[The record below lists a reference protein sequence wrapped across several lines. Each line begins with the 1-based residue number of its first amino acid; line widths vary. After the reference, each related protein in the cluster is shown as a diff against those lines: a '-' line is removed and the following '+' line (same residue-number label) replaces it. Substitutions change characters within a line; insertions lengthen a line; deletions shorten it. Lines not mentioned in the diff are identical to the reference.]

1 MIFTRYVLIQV
12 IAYILEMSAFVLLIK
27 LSLSGILFANVGAK
41 LAAGIFAFAM
51 HRKFTFKSD
60 QSDSI
65 KKQAARYFILL
76 AINIPISSA
85 VLSLIFAWKL
95 KPELAKI
102 ISDLICLFLTYIM
115 TKKLVFIRSTRNGG
129 GASPDLT
136 A

>member
-1 MIFTRYVLIQV
+1 
-12 IAYILEMSAFVLLIK
+12 MSAFVLLIK

-60 QSDSI
+60 QSGSI
-65 KKQAARYFILL
+65 KYFILL